1 MEFLEEDYYSLH
13 RILSYNA
20 VWNFI
25 IGARGLGK
33 TYDAKKHVL
42 RDAIKNG
49 SQFIYLRRTDVEIK
63 GGAKEKWLDDIIHEF
78 KDFEFR
84 INGTALDWRRGKYRG
99 EKDNNNPWETAGYFL
114 ALSQSGGKKS
124 IPYPRVRWI
133 VFDEVFPDNLRFL
146 SNEVTLFEEFYNT
159 VDRTHDH
166 TRVLFLSNAVSQAN
180 PYFSKF
186 RIDINEQQG
195 KHQQFRTYCDGFIG
209 IEFADYAGFS
219 AKVEKSRYGKFLRK
233 YDPDYADYAI
243 SNRFLDDI
251 NGLVEPFDPRLGYM
265 FTLETEDNGTFG
277 VWSKMES
284 SMTYHISRRVKKHSP
299 YHYTID
305 YKKVNENV
313 IYLKKSDNVV
323 ANLLSAYR
331 TGEVRFDTRQCKA
344 DFIQVV
350 GSLIGK

>member
-1 MEFLEEDYYSLH
+1 MEFKEEDYYSLH

-20 VWNFI
+20 VWNII

-33 TYDAKKHVL
+33 TFDAKRHVL
-42 RDAIKNG
+42 RDSIKTG
-49 SQFIYLRRTDVEIK
+49 AQFIYLRRTDVEIK
-63 GGAKEKWLDDIIHEF
+63 GGAKEKWMDDILFEF
-78 KDFEFR
+78 KNFEFR
-84 INGTALDWRRGKYRG
+84 INGNTLQWRRDKTKD
-99 EKDNNNPWETAGYFL
+99 EKENNSEWHTAGYFL

-124 IPYPRVRWI
+124 IPYPNVRWI
-133 VFDEVFPDNLRFL
+133 IYDEMFPDNLRFL

-186 RIDINEQQG
+186 HIDINDQQKKHEQF
-195 KHQQFRTYCDGFIG
+195 KTYCDGFIC

-251 NGLVEPFDPRLGYM
+251 NGLVEPFNPKLGYM
-265 FTLETEDNGTFG
+265 FTLETEDSGTFG
-277 VWSKMES
+277 VWSKIGDS
-284 SMTYHISRRVKKHSP
+284 ISYFVSRRVKKHAE
-299 YHYTID
+299 YHYTLD
-305 YKKVNENV
+305 YRKVNEHT
-313 IYLKKSDNVV
+313 IYVKKSDNIV
-323 ANLLSAYR
+323 ANLLAAYR
-331 TGEVRFDTRQCKA
+331 TGDVRFDTRQCKA
-344 DFIQVV
+344 DFMQVV